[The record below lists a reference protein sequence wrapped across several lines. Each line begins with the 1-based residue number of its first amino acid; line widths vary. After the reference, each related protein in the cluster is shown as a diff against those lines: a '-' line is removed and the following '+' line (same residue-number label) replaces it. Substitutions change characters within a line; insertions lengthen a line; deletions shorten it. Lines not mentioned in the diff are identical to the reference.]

1 MDDNDASSKTSHTRF
16 GEKEC
21 LPKTAQAFSASSH
34 RSTIVP
40 CSVPRFTGHVSL
52 KFVHV
57 YIGNPR
63 HICRRNSRSRHGDC
77 SSLRVPRSV
86 PFINTPFLD
95 RSLSSSLPFRQTMDD
110 ISIEATT
117 TLTNGRQIPLLGL
130 GVYRSQPG
138 EETEKAVLWALEWR
152 PDGMGGESW
161 DCYVIQWAP
170 QDLLYA
176 RAFARSHATF
186 DTRLA
191 TVTST
196 PRTSTGTRPTWETRS
211 GKAAF
216 HATKSSSPPNSGTQV
231 PYLPIASFSL
241 LLHLLTPLTSHP
253 PTDQGFDS
261 ALRACDNS
269 LRKLGLDYVDLYI
282 THSPNPGPKRRKE
295 SWDAMQQLVV
305 KGKVKSIGVSNYG
318 VHHLKEL
325 LGSNPTIRPVVN
337 QVEIHPWL
345 TRTDIVTFC
354 EQQNIIVEAYSPLT
368 NGRRLSDAMLV
379 RVANKYDKTPAQ
391 VLIRW
396 SLQRGFVVLPK
407 SVTRERIEENADV
420 FDFDLAE
427 GDMDAL
433 NGLNENYTS
442 GAFWER
448 LGPHHRAL
456 SLLPPPATGR
466 AVQSARLIGSC
477 VRHV

>member
-1 MDDNDASSKTSHTRF
+1 MEYVRTVFRHHNSPNLQIISILLYILNFEVTTTLQAKPLTLDSAKRSVPTKNGSSLFRVY
-16 GEKEC
+16 
-21 LPKTAQAFSASSH
+21 FSSSH

-138 EETEKAVLWALEWR
+138 EETEKAVLWALEAGYR
-152 PDGMGGESW
+152 H
-161 DCYVIQWAP
+161 I
-170 QDLLYA
+170 
-176 RAFARSHATF
+176 
-186 DTRLA
+186 DTAYIYGNEADVGNAIRKSGIPRDQIF
-191 TVTST
+191 VT
-196 PRTSTGTRPTWETRS
+196 
-211 GKAAF
+211 
-216 HATKSSSPPNSGTQV
+216 TKLWV

-305 KGKVKSIGVSNYG
+305 KGKVKSIGTTRFQPNDPPG
-318 VHHLKEL
+318 RQP
-325 LGSNPTIRPVVN
+325 GGAPPTLRNSPPTTPLSPISTP
-337 QVEIHPWL
+337 QIHPWL

-368 NGRRLSDAMLV
+368 NGRRLSDATLV

-442 GAFWER
+442 GWDPTTA
-448 LGPHHRAL
+448 P
-456 SLLPPPATGR
+456 
-466 AVQSARLIGSC
+466 
-477 VRHV
+477 